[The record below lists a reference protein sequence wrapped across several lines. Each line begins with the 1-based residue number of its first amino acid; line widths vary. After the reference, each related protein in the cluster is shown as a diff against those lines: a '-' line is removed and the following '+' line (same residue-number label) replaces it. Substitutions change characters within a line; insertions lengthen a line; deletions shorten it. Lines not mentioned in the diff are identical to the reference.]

1 MLTATLPLIVC
12 GSVLYG
18 PRVLLL
24 CALAMVTAK
33 AVDVA
38 VGMIRR
44 ENFDVSDHSSEL
56 SAVIFCLMLPVNIPI
71 YVVVISV
78 ILAVAMGKHCF
89 GGKDVYPFNLAAL
102 AMCCAAVNWS
112 DKVFVAVTPFSK
124 VDFWTGATTGATKT
138 MAGIVKEGG
147 VPTHNALDLLLGNRP
162 GAMGSDFLLVILMV
176 GAVLIITKKIT
187 WHIPV
192 SFLATC
198 TVIAL
203 AFPRVYGFPRLASLQ
218 LELLNGTVLFVA
230 LFMLN
235 EPTTTPQNPKAK
247 IIYGVLAGALG
258 MIFRYSGGFELG
270 TCFALLLVNT
280 MDGAIDRFVKGELFV
295 NTVNAAVGRFVKGGM
310 PVKQQEK
317 PRPVK
322 AEKSVQPKAERKNIK
337 TQFNTKAAQT
347 LDSIGHA
354 EDTIDEVLYSTRTL
368 SIDEILKAEEKM
380 KKKGG
385 KH

>member
-1 MLTATLPLIVC
+1 MLTATVPLIVC
-12 GSVLYG
+12 GCVLYG

-78 ILAVAMGKHCF
+78 LLAVAVGKHCF

-124 VDFWTGATTGATKT
+124 VDFWTGATAGAAKT
-138 MAGIVKEGG
+138 MAGIVKDGG
-147 VPTHNALDLLLGNRP
+147 VPTYNALDLLLGNRP
-162 GAMGSDFLLVILMV
+162 GAMGSDFLLVILV
-176 GAVLIITKKIT
+176 IGAFLIATKKIT
-187 WHIPV
+187 WYIPV

-218 LELLNGTVLFVA
+218 LEMLNGTVLFVA

-235 EPTTTPQNPKAK
+235 EPTTTPKNPKAK

-258 MIFRYSGGFELG
+258 MIFRYFGGFELG

-280 MDGAIDRFVKGELFV
+280 MDGAIDRLVSGELFV
-295 NTVNAAVGRFVKGGM
+295 K
-310 PVKQQEK
+310 PQEK
-317 PRPVK
+317 PRRVK
-322 AEKSVQPKAERKNIK
+322 AEKIVQPNVEKKNIK
-337 TQFNTKAAQT
+337 TQINTKAAQT
-347 LDSIGHA
+347 LDSIGQA
-354 EDTIDEVLYSTRTL
+354 EDKIDEVLYSTRTL
-368 SIDEILKAEEKM
+368 SIDEILKAEEEM

-385 KH
+385 KR